1 MADRSSN
8 IAMFAQIPRE
18 ILDWPASEKFM
29 FSKTGSLL
37 LDSQVPSSPQLSAG
51 NFFFTEYGCLD
62 QFRIR
67 P

>member
-18 ILDWPASEKFM
+18 ILDWPASENFM
-29 FSKTGSLL
+29 FSEAGSLL

-51 NFFFTEYGCLD
+51 NFFFALNGRLD
-62 QFRIR
+62 RIR
-67 P
+67 VWP